1 VRPVKT
7 LEQLAADAAAG
18 DRDAADGIATAVQD
32 DVYFLALKMLWHPA
46 DAEDATQ
53 EILVKVLTHLSTFRA
68 ESAFRTW
75 VFRIACNH
83 LLTVRKSRME
93 HEPLSFEWMA
103 EDLAQGISDEPVDTI
118 SAADQGI
125 LAEEIKIG
133 CTQAMLLCL
142 DRDHRLAFVLGDVF
156 GLASQD
162 AAELAGIAP
171 AAMRKRLQRARER
184 IRGFMQQN
192 CGLVDPQRRC
202 RCERRIPF
210 ALNAKRID
218 PARPLFTGNGLSVR
232 STPRLLTAVKE
243 METLHDAAAAV
254 FRSHPAPAPPDSV
267 LRRIRR
273 IIHSGSFQ
281 LLS

>member
-1 VRPVKT
+1 VKT
-7 LEQLAADAAAG
+7 LEQLATNAAG
-18 DRDAADGIATAVQD
+18 GDRNAAEGIVRAVQE

-83 LLTVRKSRME
+83 LLTARKSRME
-93 HEPLSFEWMA
+93 VEPLSFEWMA
-103 EDLAQGISDEPVDTI
+103 EDLAGGISDGPVDKV
-118 SAADQGI
+118 SSADQGI

-156 GLASQD
+156 GLTSED
-162 AAELAGIAP
+162 AAELAEVEA

-184 IRGFMQQN
+184 IRGFMQQH
-192 CGLVDPQRRC
+192 CGLVDPRRRC
-202 RCERRIPF
+202 RCEKRINS
-210 ALNAKRID
+210 AVQAKRVD
-218 PARPLFTGNGLSVR
+218 PGRPLFTGRGLSVR
-232 STPRLLTAVKE
+232 RAPRLLTAVAE

-254 FRSHPAPAPPDSV
+254 FRSHPSPAAPDS
-267 LRRIRR
+267 LLQSIRR
-273 IIHSGSFQ
+273 IIDSGGFQ
-281 LLS
+281 LFS